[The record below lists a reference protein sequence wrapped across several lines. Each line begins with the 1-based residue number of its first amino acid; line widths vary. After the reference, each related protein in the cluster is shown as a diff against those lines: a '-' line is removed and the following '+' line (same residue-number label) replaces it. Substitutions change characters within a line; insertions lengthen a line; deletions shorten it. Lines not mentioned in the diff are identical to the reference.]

1 VGVALSLD
9 RFEGREKEIAVL
21 VTPDGGAVS
30 MPRTLLPAGAR
41 PGCVITLSLVV
52 DEAATQALAAQTRA
66 VQADLART
74 DPGGDIS
81 L

>member
-1 VGVALSLD
+1 MSVALSLD

-21 VTPDGGAVS
+21 VTADGGAVS
-30 MPRTLLPAGAR
+30 MPRSLLPEEAR
-41 PGCVITLSLVV
+41 PGCVITLSLAV
-52 DEAATQALAAQTRA
+52 DAAATQALAEQTRA